1 MGDRGFGRAKGCGW
15 PFSLAACLALLAT
28 ASAAAADSDD
38 ENARRHFESGAAYL
52 DQSDYDDAL
61 REFQSAYNLS
71 KRPAL
76 LLNIATVNERMGK
89 LQGAI
94 DSLTKFLAEDPQTSE
109 RTTIETRIANLK
121 KRLETEQA
129 ATAPPAPPAP
139 TAPAAAAPPPPTPTP
154 PAPPP
159 APPAKPNR
167 TGAYIAWSA
176 GGAAAIGAVV
186 TGLVAKGKYDDA
198 SSSCAHNCPDDTVKP
213 IKTMAL
219 VSDVL
224 TGAAVVGAGVGV
236 VLFLTAKPSSV
247 EKAGVPRLSA
257 AVLPGSGSV
266 EATWRF

>member
-1 MGDRGFGRAKGCGW
+1 M
-15 PFSLAACLALLAT
+15 CLALLAT

-76 LLNIATVNERMGK
+76 LLNIATVYERMGK

-94 DSLTKFLAEDPQTSE
+94 DSLTKYLADNSQTSE

-121 KRLETEQA
+121 KRLEAEQ
-129 ATAPPAPPAP
+129 
-139 TAPAAAAPPPPTPTP
+139 AAAPPPPPSTPVPTAT
-154 PAPPP
+154 PAPAAPAALEP
-159 APPAKPNR
+159 APAPAPAPAAKPNR
-167 TGAYIAWSA
+167 IGAYIALGA

-186 TGLVAKGKYDDA
+186 TGLVAKSKYDKA
-198 SSSCAHNCPDDTVKP
+198 SDSCGHQCSDDTVSP
-213 IKTMAL
+213 IKTMAV

-236 VLFLTAKPSSV
+236 VLLLTAKPSSA
-247 EKAGVPRLSA
+247 EKAGVPILTG
-257 AVLPGSGSV
+257 AVLPGRGSV